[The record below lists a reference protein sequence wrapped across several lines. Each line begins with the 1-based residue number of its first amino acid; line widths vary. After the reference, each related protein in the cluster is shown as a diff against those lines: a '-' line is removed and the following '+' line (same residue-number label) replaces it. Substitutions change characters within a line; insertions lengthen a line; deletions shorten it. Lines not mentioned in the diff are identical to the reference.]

1 MEGWLE
7 VLGRP
12 DRRKE
17 SWECDAILFQLI
29 VYFLKKYFFLRY
41 TEAAQWTFLFPLRRN
56 TAFSLLNVG
65 VQINKELNKR
75 LPYFLK
81 AKAFIKNLELRF
93 QC

>member
-29 VYFLKKYFFLRY
+29 VYFLKKYFF
-41 TEAAQWTFLFPLRRN
+41 
-56 TAFSLLNVG
+56 
-65 VQINKELNKR
+65 
-75 LPYFLK
+75 
-81 AKAFIKNLELRF
+81 
-93 QC
+93 